1 MRSSSIIYLITR
13 THGRRT
19 HLLTSERIK
28 TISKSKSLSE
38 MVDQLLRS
46 DYAAEI
52 SKLPSEEVDSVWLEK
67 IFLKTLVERF
77 FTLTT
82 HTKGNVREF
91 LEAFAARFEVENL
104 KRVIRAKH
112 AQEKIEEQN
121 LVPLGRE
128 HTLIN
133 FPALTKAENIE
144 EVVSLL
150 PETEYAS
157 IDERLDTYRRTRLPI
172 VLESFLDRVYFTKL
186 WEKMREMVENEGI
199 KTLVG
204 EEVDLWNLQLIL
216 TLKLRDLA
224 PRLIEEMVTPIY
236 YRLNKF
242 NLRSLAQ
249 GGLEDVQEIL
259 AGTTYDDVAEETL
272 KKSKEPAISLET
284 VISKRL
290 YQDASFALKTLFLE
304 SGYVIAYLLLCEREA
319 RNLVTIATAL
329 DLKIPEEEL
338 QRRLLL

>member
-1 MRSSSIIYLITR
+1 M
-13 THGRRT
+13 G
-19 HLLTSERIK
+19 
-28 TISKSKSLSE
+28 
-38 MVDQLLRS
+38 
-46 DYAAEI
+46 
-52 SKLPSEEVDSVWLEK
+52 
-67 IFLKTLVERF
+67 
-77 FTLTT
+77 
-82 HTKGNVREF
+82 
-91 LEAFAARFEVENL
+91 
-104 KRVIRAKH
+104 
-112 AQEKIEEQN
+112 
-121 LVPLGRE
+121 
-128 HTLIN
+128 
-133 FPALTKAENIE
+133 
-144 EVVSLL
+144 
-150 PETEYAS
+150 
-157 IDERLDTYRRTRLPI
+157 
-172 VLESFLDRVYFTKL
+172 
-186 WEKMREMVENEGI
+186 EMVEKEGL

-242 NLRSLAQ
+242 KLRRLAQ

-259 AGTTYDDVAEETL
+259 GGTTYDDVAEETL

-319 RNLVTIATAL
+319 KNLVTIATAL